1 MIALHRTQEFSLAAA
16 GLIVLG
22 VIGCGPATMA
32 KVSGT
37 VTWQGEPVPDAMV
50 AFVAQKSPGAVGR
63 TDAAGRFSRTT
74 LKPGDGAYFGSFRV
88 AIEPFKP
95 GLGPDAAPP
104 APLARPKPA
113 PERID
118 IPEVYRS
125 PDTSPLTAEVKRGVK
140 NTFDFELS
148 TAKGGAK

>member
-1 MIALHRTQEFSLAAA
+1 MTAAC
-16 GLIVLG
+16 GLILLG

-50 AFVAQKSPGAVGR
+50 AFVAQKNPGAVGR
-63 TDAAGRFSRTT
+63 TDAAGRFTLTT

-88 AIEPFKP
+88 AIEPFVP
-95 GLGPDAAPP
+95 GSGPDAAPP
-104 APLARPKPA
+104 SPLTRPKPA
-113 PERID
+113 PERKD

-148 TAKGGAK
+148 TAKSGAK